1 MFDFATVR
9 AIMEERIAF
18 MKDKQTDKEILAI
31 SRYIVSIINK
41 DDNQLSNQM
50 MRSHIILILDLIVT
64 RIRQLLYENELDR
77 LGNLKINF
85 WKSLMSTQIKNIDLF
100 IELLKRYY
108 PLIYSKTNFNHPSEE
123 YKKLIELVSCS
134 RSYMTQKQYNSLLS
148 INNFEKILLDF
159 AH

>member
-1 MFDFATVR
+1 MFDFAIIR

-18 MKDKQTDKEILAI
+18 MKDKQTDKEIIAI

-41 DDNQLSNQM
+41 DDKQLSSQT

-77 LGNLKINF
+77 LGNLKVNF

-108 PLIYSKTNFNHPSEE
+108 PLIYSKTNFHHPSE
-123 YKKLIELVSCS
+123 
-134 RSYMTQKQYNSLLS
+134 
-148 INNFEKILLDF
+148 
-159 AH
+159 